1 MGAHGARAAQL
12 GALRFEREGG
22 LMMDRSHG
30 KGVLAMFAWRRDFL
44 DKDGQVSAAA
54 AASYVT

>member
-1 MGAHGARAAQL
+1 
-12 GALRFEREGG
+12 
-22 LMMDRSHG
+22 MMDRSHG

-44 DKDGQVSAAA
+44 DKDGPVSAAA